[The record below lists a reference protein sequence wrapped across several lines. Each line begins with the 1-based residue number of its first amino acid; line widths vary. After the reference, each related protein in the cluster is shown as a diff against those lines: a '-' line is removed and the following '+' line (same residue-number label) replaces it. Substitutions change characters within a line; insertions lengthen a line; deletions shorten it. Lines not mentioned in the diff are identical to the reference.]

1 MAATGEDGERLSD
14 REVRDQVAT
23 LLFAGHDTSTST
35 ISFLLYELARHPH
48 ELEALCEEQ
57 DRVLGGRAPTPEDL
71 VGSLPRLD
79 MALDETL
86 RLYPPAWVGPR
97 KAVDA
102 CEIAG
107 THVPAGAFVNYCSW
121 ASHRLPDVF
130 EDPGDLRSRSA
141 SRRSARPRCPRAPT
155 CPFGGGSRTCIG
167 MRFGQ
172 MEVKAVA
179 TLLLQRFRCELLPG
193 RTMTVRQMPTLSP
206 RGGLKMTVRERA
218 TSGRWRR

>member
-1 MAATGEDGERLSD
+1 MLLAATGEGGERLSD

-48 ELEALCEEQ
+48 ELELLWEEQ
-57 DRVLGGRAPTPEDL
+57 DRVLEGRAPTPEDL
-71 VGSLPRLD
+71 VRNLPRLE

-97 KAVDA
+97 RAVEA

-130 EDPGDLRSRSA
+130 SDPETFAPSA
-141 SRRSARPRCPRAPT
+141 SRRSARPPSPRAPT
-155 CPFGGGSRTCIG
+155 SRSA
-167 MRFGQ
+167 
-172 MEVKAVA
+172 EA
-179 TLLLQRFRCELLPG
+179 
-193 RTMTVRQMPTLSP
+193 
-206 RGGLKMTVRERA
+206 RA
-218 TSGRWRR
+218 RASACASGRWR